1 MVMTSGSRFFT
12 SRVRRSVVASDEL
25 LTLTLMLGWVFS
37 NSRALAVNQS
47 AASDLNWKKSKVTV
61 PAVLLPQPASPTV
74 NATAHAAVTTRPAI
88 RLKVPALALESG
100 FILDSFLFSFFTAS
114 RLHYRSP
121 LLFDCRIGMFLFPVT
136 ARPHRTEIKN
146 GYFVMLGKKID
157 GKDGPIW
164 RFPRFHT
171 GLKARSTRIRL
182 RPAL

>member
-25 LTLTLMLGWVFS
+25 LTLTLMLEWVFS

-74 NATAHAAVTTRPAI
+74 STIAHAAVIAARDPPEGACVGIGI
-88 RLKVPALALESG
+88 RFHS
-100 FILDSFLFSFFTAS
+100 LDSFVFSFFTAG
-114 RLHYRSP
+114 RLHYQPP
-121 LLFDCRIGMFLFPVT
+121 LLFNCRIGLFSFPVS